1 MATRARSTGAP
12 KVSSSAS
19 AVSSKSAPRR
29 VRFVRKSRRSM
40 LATKSYVNKVL
51 SKTIEPKYAQSSTG
65 ILTIYASNTTAG
77 SAWQDITSGISQGAG
92 DFNNRIGD
100 QINLLNL
107 NLNYTVFA
115 PAGATTAP
123 SNCIRVCVVQYCRD
137 DATPV
142 STQMFRTTSILGGP
156 WYSAY
161 SLRNR
166 DYLKFYKIIY
176 DKRHVVVS
184 NTAAATAVDGKYRV
198 DVAVSI
204 PLKGKVVHY
213 TAGSTTSVNGI
224 WVFAIGDQA
233 TVAANPNVAMN
244 WQLLYHDA

>member
-1 MATRARSTGAP
+1 MASRARSTGAP
-12 KVSSSAS
+12 KVSSSAPAAS
-19 AVSSKSAPRR
+19 GKSAPRR
-29 VRFVRKSRRSM
+29 VRFVRKSRRPA

-51 SKTIEPKYAQSSTG
+51 SKTIEPKYTQSSTG
-65 ILTIYASNTTAG
+65 ILTAYASNTAAG
-77 SAWQDITSGISQGAG
+77 STWQDVTSGISQGQG
-92 DFNNRIGD
+92 DFGNRIGD

-107 NLNYTVFA
+107 NLNYTVFY
-115 PAGATTAP
+115 PAGAASLP
-123 SNCIRVCVVQYCRD
+123 SACIRVCVVQYCRD
-137 DATPV
+137 DNTPLT
-142 STQMFRTTSILGGP
+142 TQMFRTTSILGGP
-156 WYSAY
+156 WYSSY

-176 DKRHVVVS
+176 DKRHIVVTQ
-184 NTAAATAVDGKYRV
+184 TAAATAVDSKYRA

-224 WVFAIGDQA
+224 WVFVIGDQA
-233 TVAANPNVAMN
+233 SVASNPNVAMN